1 MIPIT
6 TDEVCVIDDDPS
18 VLRSL
23 AHLLDSDG
31 FAARTFDTV
40 EEFLVHAGRQA
51 VTLAVLDV
59 WMPRMSG
66 LELQEQLRAFSPNTR
81 VIIITARDEP
91 AIRDAAM
98 DGGAFA
104 FLIKPFDDEKF
115 LALVRSVMRPTADL
129 C

>member
-1 MIPIT
+1 MNAIT
-6 TDEVCVIDDDPS
+6 TDEVCVVDDDPS

-23 AHLLDSDG
+23 AQLLDSDG
-31 FAARTFDTV
+31 FAAHTFDTA
-40 EEFLVHAGRQA
+40 EEFLAHAERHA

-59 WMPRMSG
+59 WMPGMSG

-98 DGGAFA
+98 DSGAFA

-115 LALVRSVMRPTADL
+115 LALVRSVVHPTADR

>member
-6 TDEVCVIDDDPS
+6 TDEICVIDDDPS

-31 FAARTFDTV
+31 FAAHMFDTA
-40 EEFLVHAGRQA
+40 EEFLAHAGRQP

-59 WMPRMSG
+59 WMPGMSG
-66 LELQEQLRAFSPNTR
+66 LDLQEQLRTFSPKTR

>member
-1 MIPIT
+1 MTPII
-6 TDEVCVIDDDPS
+6 TDEICVIDDDPS

-23 AHLLDSDG
+23 AQLLDSDG
-31 FAARTFDTV
+31 FAAHTFDTV
-40 EEFLVHAGRQA
+40 EEFLAHAGRHA

-59 WMPRMSG
+59 WMPGMSG

-91 AIRDAAM
+91 AIREAAM

-115 LALVRSVMRPTADL
+115 LALVRSVIRPTADL

>member
-1 MIPIT
+1 MTPIIT
-6 TDEVCVIDDDPS
+6 NEICVIDDDPS

-23 AHLLDSDG
+23 AQLLDSDG
-31 FAARTFDTV
+31 FAAHTFDTA

-59 WMPRMSG
+59 WMPGMSG
-66 LELQEQLRAFSPNTR
+66 LELQEQLRALSPNTR

-115 LALVRSVMRPTADL
+115 LALVRSVVPPAADL

>member
-1 MIPIT
+1 MTPIT
-6 TDEVCVIDDDPS
+6 TDEICVIDDDPS

-23 AHLLDSDG
+23 AQLLDSDG
-31 FAARTFDTV
+31 FAAHTFDTA
-40 EEFLVHAGRQA
+40 EEFLAHAGRQA

-59 WMPRMSG
+59 WMPGMNG
-66 LELQEQLRAFSPNTR
+66 LELQEQLRGFSPNTR

-98 DGGAFA
+98 EGGAFA
-104 FLIKPFDDEKF
+104 FLIKPFDDETF
-115 LALVRSVMRPTADL
+115 LALVRSVIRPTAEL